1 MEGDAFLKTKEVVI
15 VQGNEACVRGTL
27 AAGCRF
33 FAGYPITPASEIA
46 ELMSSWLPKVQGTF
60 MQMEDEIA
68 SISAIIGATW
78 GGLKSCTATS
88 GPGFSLMQEGIG
100 YAVVT
105 ETPCVIINVMRGGPS
120 TGQPTLSAQ
129 QDVVQAK
136 YGSHGDYE
144 IIALC
149 PSSVQE
155 CFELTV
161 KAFNLAEKFRVPVI
175 ILSDEIVGHTRE
187 KLLVPAEVHVRERQ
201 RPKGPPDRYLP
212 YAADSS
218 GLLDGMPTFG
228 QGYNLLIDGQL
239 HYEDGNRAGHDP
251 IASGRLMERLCR
263 KITNHA
269 EELVDIDSAYLD
281 DAETVVL
288 AYGSVA
294 RSALSA
300 TKMARAEGLKVG
312 FIKLKIIW
320 PFPDQF
326 IKDAIRN
333 AHTIIVPE
341 MNIGRIVHEMERL
354 THDGQQI
361 RSASKLGGN
370 IHTPQEIL
378 AVIKN

>member
-1 MEGDAFLKTKEVVI
+1 MRPA
-15 VQGNEACVRGTL
+15 
-27 AAGCRF
+27 RF

-46 ELMSSWLPKVQGTF
+46 ELMSLRLPRVQGTF

-78 GGLKSCTATS
+78 GGLKACTATS

-129 QDVVQAK
+129 QDVMQAK
-136 YGSHGDYE
+136 HGSHGDYE

-161 KAFNLAEKFRVPVI
+161 KAFNLAEKFRVPVT

-187 KLLVPAEVHVRERQ
+187 KLIVPAEVDVRERQ
-201 RPKGPPDRYLP
+201 HPKGPPDQYLP

-228 QGYNLLIDGQL
+228 KGYNLLIDGQL

-251 IASGRLMERLCR
+251 IASGDLMKRLCR

-269 EELVDIDSAYLD
+269 EELVDVDCAYLD
-281 DAETVVL
+281 DAETIVL

-320 PFPDQF
+320 PFPDEF
-326 IKDAIRN
+326 IKDIIKN

-341 MNIGRIVHEMERL
+341 MNIGRVVHEMERL
-354 THDGQQI
+354 THDGQKI

-370 IHTPQEIL
+370 IHTPHEIL
-378 AVIKN
+378 AEIKN